1 MFNSRL
7 RIYIEPDSLHCL
19 WNDVKNA
26 YKRSECQPALLLGI
40 LLCQTGHGPF
50 LSAGNQWTKQE
61 VAELLGETMTESDF
75 QDLREA
81 MLQDRYNDP
90 RGLPDSPSDIAQLP
104 AVQNL
109 PIYDIW
115 LHKYQS
121 LLEFP
126 PLICEVLTWNLWNFH
141 HRLVRYYL
149 EPGTFLKLPLHH
161 RLVRYYLE
169 PGTFLK
175 LPQHPCEVLLGTW
188 NLWNFLHR
196 LVRYYLEPL
205 KLPPPPCEVRTTIGF
220 VCLLMLTDGKT
231 KHWTAQCVYKN
242 TTIRNQS
249 VLFLMSDLCR
259 FQGCLHTNRCSLDKN
274 KRKLS
279 PQYPESR
286 RSTRAG
292 SKRWLPSINWL
303 WTGAWTRCF
312 WVTPQ
317 SWRGVRVELLQCKL
331 HLVWKFMGCGV
342 VIF

>member
-1 MFNSRL
+1 LQRTESPDEEALPFKSLWALMFNSRL

-126 PLICEVLTWNLWNFH
+126 PLICEVLTWNL
-141 HRLVRYYL
+141 
-149 EPGTFLKLPLHH
+149 
-161 RLVRYYLE
+161 
-169 PGTFLK
+169 
-175 LPQHPCEVLLGTW
+175 
-188 NLWNFLHR
+188 
-196 LVRYYLEPL
+196 
-205 KLPPPPCEVRTTIGF
+205 
-220 VCLLMLTDGKT
+220 
-231 KHWTAQCVYKN
+231 
-242 TTIRNQS
+242 
-249 VLFLMSDLCR
+249 
-259 FQGCLHTNRCSLDKN
+259 
-274 KRKLS
+274 
-279 PQYPESR
+279 
-286 RSTRAG
+286 
-292 SKRWLPSINWL
+292 
-303 WTGAWTRCF
+303 
-312 WVTPQ
+312 
-317 SWRGVRVELLQCKL
+317 
-331 HLVWKFMGCGV
+331 
-342 VIF
+342 